1 MEEDQKIE
9 ETEIENDEAEFRD
22 VEILEFS
29 LDEEEIDE
37 LILKLNDLK
46 QTKANISFDID
57 VENEL
62 LIHYESDDD
71 SGEENEWVW

>member
-1 MEEDQKIE
+1 MTEENLDQEDNK
-9 ETEIENDEAEFRD
+9 DEFED

-57 VENEL
+57 GENEL
-62 LIHYESDDD
+62 LIYYESEDD
-71 SGEENEWVW
+71 SGEENE

>member
-1 MEEDQKIE
+1 MTEEDQKIE
-9 ETEIENDEAEFRD
+9 DTGIENDEAEFRD

-57 VENEL
+57 GENEL

-71 SGEENEWVW
+71 SGEENE